1 MSTRKL
7 ILAALVCGL
16 AILLAGGVLLFRLT
30 LTDGAGEGAFLSVG
44 SSATV
49 GTSSAAV
56 TGWSLD
62 GTVVTVAVSVTAG
75 EGGVEEVRG
84 AWSLLAPSGL
94 VDRSPVPP
102 GLGQECPAAP
112 LPFQER
118 VSCVVAFDL
127 GDTGADGLTAVFRA
141 GPDDSASWSLR

>member
-7 ILAALVCGL
+7 ILASLLCGL

-30 LTDGAGEGAFLSVG
+30 LSEGSGSGAFLSVG

-49 GTSSAAV
+49 GTSSASV
-56 TGWSLD
+56 TGWSVD

-94 VDRSPVPP
+94 VDRAPVPP
-102 GLGQECPAAP
+102 GLGEECPAAA
-112 LPFQER
+112 LPFQAQA
-118 VSCVVAFDL
+118 SCVVAFDL
-127 GDTGADGLTAVFRA
+127 GGADADGLTAVFRA
-141 GPDDSASWSLR
+141 GPDDAASWSLR